1 MSQAEDL
8 VRLQQGIALAKRNG
22 DDEKVRALGTAYRA
36 AQQTKAESDK
46 RKEAVFADQVDFTDA
61 EERFDA
67 ARPGYIDG
75 VVGEEAGRSFD
86 AATMGWGEQ
95 ADDIKRG
102 FQNAWATLTGN
113 DELQRELDVEAAQ
126 ANEFSEQTYGTS
138 NPTATAVGEFA
149 TTAPTMLLPGGL
161 GAQMAYGAAES
172 GLDHEAQF
180 IRDKN
185 GDIALDSNGN
195 PQIADNNGALNAAIG
210 GATTGIFGKAF
221 DFLGRAFNNVGGDVA
236 EAVGRGRQ
244 KVPGQSA
251 DETRRLI
258 KFADDNN
265 VNMTPAQRTQ
275 RRAQLQREARMA
287 SQPSGAAINEVK
299 QQQSGRLNQ
308 MILDRYGIKG
318 DAFTPDVLG
327 QMDDVINAGYKEVG
341 EALTRTVGDEQFMTG
356 AAELA
361 TDSALTAAQ
370 KSNLDDMAMQVAEG
384 MDGTQLIN
392 LRKKLGKQAKN
403 NRAMNG
409 DYADALDGMTAQVDE
424 LIGRTQPAEIGLQFK
439 NVRDQARVRMALE
452 KGAAIGKDGNI
463 NPRSLDTALS
473 GIYKGEFKR
482 GRGAANEGTQQ
493 IFDTVR
499 LGNLLDDGIPNS
511 GTATRLDKG
520 LLYAG
525 VDKLV
530 REPTVGAYMA
540 MPTLFNMFDDT
551 LGKGAKA
558 VTSRAGRTFSDDYE
572 ELKEKVDNILDVK

>member
-1 MSQAEDL
+1 MSQADDL
-8 VRLQQGIALAKRNG
+8 ARLQQGIALAKQNG
-22 DDEKVRALGTAYRA
+22 DMDKVRQLGVAYRA
-36 AQQTKAESDK
+36 AQQKKAESDK
-46 RKEAVFADQVDFTDA
+46 RKEAVMSGMVDYGDA
-61 EERFDA
+61 GERFDA
-67 ARPGYIDG
+67 ARPGYVDG
-75 VVGEEAGRSFD
+75 LAGEDAGRSFD
-86 AATMGWGEQ
+86 AAMMGWGDQ
-95 ADDIKRG
+95 ADDIIRG
-102 FQNAWATLTGN
+102 AKDAWATITGN

-126 ANEFSEQTYGTS
+126 ANEFRDQTYGTS

-149 TTAPTMLLPGGL
+149 TTAPTMMLPGGL
-161 GAQMAYGAAES
+161 GAQMAYGAAEA
-172 GLDHEAQF
+172 GLDHEAEF
-180 IRDKN
+180 VRD
-185 GDIALDSNGN
+185 DNGN
-195 PQIADNNGALNAAIG
+195 IRRDADGNPITQGNSGVANALVG

-221 DFLGRAFNNVGGDVA
+221 DFLGRAFKNIGDDVA
-236 EAVGRGRQ
+236 DAVGMGAQ

-251 DETRRLI
+251 EETRRLI
-258 KFADDNN
+258 KFADENN
-265 VNMTPAQRTQ
+265 VSMTPAQRGQ
-275 RRAQLQREARMA
+275 SKPQLQREARMA
-287 SQPSGAAINEVK
+287 SQPSGAAINEIK
-299 QQQSGRLNQ
+299 DQQAGRLNQ
-308 MILDRYGIKG
+308 MVLDRYGIKG

-327 QMDDVINAGYKEVG
+327 AMDDVINKGYDEVG
-341 EALTRTVGDEQFMTG
+341 EALTRTVGDDQFLTN

-370 KSNLDDMAMQVAEG
+370 KTNLDDFALQVADG

-392 LRKKLGKQAKN
+392 LRKKLQKQAKN

-424 LIGRTQPAEIGLQFK
+424 LIGRTQPAEVGLQFK

-473 GIYKGEFKR
+473 NIYKGEYKR

-525 VDKLV
+525 VDKFI
-530 REPTVGAYMA
+530 REPTVGAYLA
-540 MPTLFNMFDDT
+540 MPTLFNMFEDT
-551 LGKGAKA
+551 LGDGAKA
-558 VTSRAGRTFSDDYE
+558 VTSRAGRAVNDDYE
-572 ELKEKVDNILDVK
+572 ELKEKVDNILGIK